1 MRCLFAA
8 VFSVTAGLVCGIA
21 LAQDYKPDFDPG
33 SLKGPRAGTP
43 NQIVVLATP
52 HLSGLPASF
61 NPADLQLLIARLAAW
76 HPQAIAIEAVS
87 GQQCDFM
94 RSYPDRYR
102 DTTESY
108 CWDPAP
114 AQ

>member
-1 MRCLFAA
+1 MRRLFAG
-8 VFSVTAGLVCGIA
+8 VLNTMLA
-21 LAQDYKPDFDPG
+21 LACGGAFAQGYEPSFDPS